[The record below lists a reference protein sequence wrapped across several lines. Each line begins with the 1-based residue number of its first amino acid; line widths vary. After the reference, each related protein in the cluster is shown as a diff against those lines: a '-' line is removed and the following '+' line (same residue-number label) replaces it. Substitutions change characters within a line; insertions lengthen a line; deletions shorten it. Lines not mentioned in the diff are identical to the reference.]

1 MKSTRRKNIL
11 RGIRQSLNRYLS
23 ILFIVALG
31 AGFLAGLSAT
41 SPDMFEN
48 ADHYMDE
55 YRWYDI
61 DVKATQGLT
70 DADLEALRALEG
82 VETAQGARVMD
93 MVLVNDRETELTTRV
108 FAMLDENGQTELNRL
123 NLKEGR
129 MPARPDECVAQAPA
143 GRYTLDAPAV
153 GDVLTLSEDDTRYDE
168 LVTRVAATRLRVVGI
183 VESPM
188 CISVEREPSTAGSGS
203 VALQAF
209 VQKDFLK
216 LDFDTDIFLTVRGAA
231 ELDTFSDAYDE
242 CIENVTSA
250 LEALGETRAPL
261 RTQELREAGE
271 AELTSAN
278 ELVNALEEVAKV
290 RQKLVLDAAARARQN
305 AAVAEALNDASVAE
319 ALAQTSQAVSAYV
332 QSAIASRGAET
343 ARLDD
348 LKEQTAAAA
357 QTLDALK
364 TGSWLVRTR
373 HDSVGYANYR
383 DNVEKVSALCR
394 VFPVFFFSVAL
405 LVALTTMTRLV
416 EERRTQIGT
425 LKALGFSDGQ
435 ILGEYLLYSLSS
447 SLIGCALGFVVGFRL
462 FPSVINS
469 AYGMMYTLP
478 PMETPFRPDLA
489 LLVAP
494 VTVGGIL
501 LATVWAC
508 YGSFRSRPAQLMRPK
523 APSPG
528 KRILLE
534 RIPFVWKRLSFTGK
548 VTCRN
553 LFRYKKRLF
562 MTIIGMAG
570 CSALML
576 TGFGLRDSINDIVY
590 KQFGEIFR
598 YQLSIVTD
606 DENAVET
613 DEALRAFLR
622 DSSVTAYIPYHTENG
637 RAQGAAGGESVAI
650 AAVADPSAFGEY
662 IALRER
668 KTGKALTLTDDAV
681 ILTEKLCEKLG
692 VGAGD
697 TVTLESAGGVRAR
710 MTVGGVTENYIA
722 YYAYLTQAGYER
734 AFGEA
739 PAYTTLLCL
748 TAAGADMD
756 ALVSDAI
763 RCPHVLYA
771 SAASTLM
778 KTFDD
783 SVKSIDAI
791 VWVLILAA
799 GMLSMV
805 VNYNLTNVNV
815 CERRK
820 ELATIRVLGFHER
833 EVERYIFRETNALSL
848 IGSLIGLVVGIWLHA
863 FVVRT
868 VEVNFVMF
876 GREIKPLS
884 YAYALAIS
892 VLFTFLVNRVMS
904 RTIRRVDMVESMK
917 ANE

>member
-48 ADHYMDE
+48 ADAYMDE
-55 YRWYDI
+55 YSWYDV

-70 DADLEALRALEG
+70 DADLEALRAVEG
-82 VETAQGARVMD
+82 VETVQGARVMD
-93 MVLVNDRETELTTRV
+93 MVLVNSRETEITTRV
-108 FAMLDENGQTELNRL
+108 FAMLDENGQTELNQL
-123 NLKEGR
+123 SLKEGR
-129 MPARPDECVAQAPA
+129 MPAAPGECVVQSAA

-153 GDVLTLSEDDTRYDE
+153 GDVLTLCADDAQYDE
-168 LVTRVAATRLRVVGI
+168 LLTRMASTQLRVVGI

-188 CISVEREPSTAGSGS
+188 CISVEREPSTAGNGS

-209 VQKDFLK
+209 VQRDFLK
-216 LDFDTDIFLTVRGAA
+216 LDFDTDAFLTVRGAA
-231 ELDTFSDAYDE
+231 ALDTFSDAYDA
-242 CIENVTSA
+242 CIEAVTNA

-261 RTQELREAGE
+261 RTQALREE
-271 AELTSAN
+271 AEAQLESAN
-278 ELVNALEEVAKV
+278 ELVRALEDVAQV
-290 RQKLVLDAAARARQN
+290 RQRLVLDAATRAKQS
-305 AAVAEALNDASVAE
+305 AAVAEALTDATLAGT
-319 ALAQTSQAVSAYV
+319 LAQTSQAVSAYV
-332 QSAIASRGAET
+332 QAAIASRGAET
-343 ARLDD
+343 ARLDS
-348 LKEQTAAAA
+348 LKEQTDAAA
-357 QTLDALK
+357 QSLSALK
-364 TGSWLVRTR
+364 AGTWLVRTR

-383 DNVEKVSALCR
+383 DNVEKVSALCK

-447 SLIGCALGFVVGFRL
+447 SLIGCELGFAVGFRL
-462 FPSVINS
+462 FPAVINS

-478 PMETPFRPDLA
+478 PMKTPFRLDIA

-508 YGSFRSRPAQLMRPK
+508 YGSFRSRPAQLMQPK

-534 RIPFVWKRLSFTGK
+534 RVPFVWKRLSFTGK

-606 DENAVET
+606 GENAVET

-622 DSSVTAYIPYHTENG
+622 EGSVRAYTPYHTENG
-637 RAQGAAGGESVAI
+637 RAQSEAGGEGVAI
-650 AAVADPSAFGEY
+650 AAVADPAAFSEY

-668 KTGKALTLTDDAV
+668 RTGQALTLTDDTV
-681 ILTEKLCEKLG
+681 ILTEKLCEKLKVG
-692 VGAGD
+692 VGDA
-697 TVTLESAGGVRAR
+697 VTLESADGVRAQ
-710 MTVGGVTENYIA
+710 MTVGGVTENYISS
-722 YYAYLTQAGYER
+722 YAYLTRAGYER

-739 PAYTTLLCL
+739 PVYTTLLCL
-748 TAAGADMD
+748 TADGADMN
-756 ALVSDAI
+756 ALVTDAI

-848 IGSLIGLVVGIWLHA
+848 IGSLVGLVVGIWLHA

-884 YAYALAIS
+884 YGYALAIS
-892 VLFTFLVNRVMS
+892 VLFTLLVNRVMS

>member
-41 SPDMFEN
+41 SPDMFAN
-48 ADHYMDE
+48 ADAYMDE
-55 YRWYDI
+55 YRWYDV

-70 DADLEALRALEG
+70 DADLEALRAVEG
-82 VETAQGARVMD
+82 VETVQGARVMD
-93 MVLVNDRETELTTRV
+93 MVLVNSRETELTTRV
-108 FAMLDENGQTELNRL
+108 FAMLDENGQTELNQL
-123 NLKEGR
+123 SLKEGR
-129 MPARPDECVAQAPA
+129 MPAAPGECVVQSAA

-153 GDVLTLSEDDTRYDE
+153 GDVLTLCEDDAQYDE
-168 LVTRVAATRLRVVGI
+168 LLTRMASTQLRVVGI

-188 CISVEREPSTAGSGS
+188 CISVEREPSTAGNGS

-209 VQKDFLK
+209 VRKDFLK
-216 LDFDTDIFLTVRGAA
+216 LDFDTDAFLTVRGAA
-231 ELDTFSDAYDE
+231 ALDTFSDAYDA
-242 CIENVTSA
+242 CIEAVTDA

-261 RTQELREAGE
+261 RTQALREE
-271 AELTSAN
+271 AEAQLESAN
-278 ELVNALEEVAKV
+278 ELERALENVAQV
-290 RQKLVLDAAARARQN
+290 RRRLVLDAATRARQS
-305 AAVAEALNDASVAE
+305 AAVAEALNDATLAGT
-319 ALAQTSQAVSAYV
+319 LAQTSQAVSAYA
-332 QSAIASRGAET
+332 QAAIASRGAET
-343 ARLDD
+343 ARLDS
-348 LKEQTAAAA
+348 LKEQTDAAA
-357 QTLDALK
+357 QSLSALK
-364 TGSWLVRTR
+364 AGTWLVRTR

-383 DNVEKVSALCR
+383 DNVEKVSALCK

-447 SLIGCALGFVVGFRL
+447 SLIGCALGFAVGFRL
-462 FPSVINS
+462 FPAVINS

-478 PMETPFRPDLA
+478 PMKTPFRPDIA

-508 YGSFRSRPAQLMRPK
+508 YGSFRSRPAQLMQPK

-534 RIPFVWKRLSFTGK
+534 RVPFVWKRLSFTGK

-606 DENAVET
+606 GENAVET

-622 DSSVTAYIPYHTENG
+622 EGSVRVYTPYHTENG
-637 RAQGAAGGESVAI
+637 RAQSEAGGEGVAI
-650 AAVADPSAFGEY
+650 AAVADPAAFGEY

-668 KTGKALTLTDDAV
+668 RTGQALTLTDDTV
-681 ILTEKLCEKLG
+681 ILTEKLCEKLK
-692 VGAGD
+692 VSAGD
-697 TVTLESAGGVRAR
+697 TVTLESADGVRAQ
-710 MTVGGVTENYIA
+710 MTVGGVTENYISS
-722 YYAYLTQAGYER
+722 YAYLTRAGYER

-739 PAYTTLLCL
+739 PVYTTLLCL
-748 TAAGADMD
+748 TADGADMN
-756 ALVSDAI
+756 ALVTDAI

-805 VNYNLTNVNV
+805 VNYNLTNVNI

>member
-129 MPARPDECVAQAPA
+129 MPARPDECVAHAPA

-153 GDVLTLSEDDTRYDE
+153 GDVLTLSEDDMRYDE

-343 ARLDD
+343 VRLDD
-348 LKEQTAAAA
+348 LKEQAAAAA

-425 LKALGFSDGQ
+425 LKALGF
-435 ILGEYLLYSLSS
+435 
-447 SLIGCALGFVVGFRL
+447 
-462 FPSVINS
+462 
-469 AYGMMYTLP
+469 
-478 PMETPFRPDLA
+478 
-489 LLVAP
+489 
-494 VTVGGIL
+494 
-501 LATVWAC
+501 
-508 YGSFRSRPAQLMRPK
+508 
-523 APSPG
+523 
-528 KRILLE
+528 
-534 RIPFVWKRLSFTGK
+534 
-548 VTCRN
+548 
-553 LFRYKKRLF
+553 
-562 MTIIGMAG
+562 
-570 CSALML
+570 
-576 TGFGLRDSINDIVY
+576 
-590 KQFGEIFR
+590 
-598 YQLSIVTD
+598 
-606 DENAVET
+606 
-613 DEALRAFLR
+613 
-622 DSSVTAYIPYHTENG
+622 
-637 RAQGAAGGESVAI
+637 
-650 AAVADPSAFGEY
+650 
-662 IALRER
+662 
-668 KTGKALTLTDDAV
+668 
-681 ILTEKLCEKLG
+681 
-692 VGAGD
+692 
-697 TVTLESAGGVRAR
+697 
-710 MTVGGVTENYIA
+710 
-722 YYAYLTQAGYER
+722 
-734 AFGEA
+734 
-739 PAYTTLLCL
+739 
-748 TAAGADMD
+748 
-756 ALVSDAI
+756 
-763 RCPHVLYA
+763 
-771 SAASTLM
+771 
-778 KTFDD
+778 
-783 SVKSIDAI
+783 
-791 VWVLILAA
+791 
-799 GMLSMV
+799 
-805 VNYNLTNVNV
+805 
-815 CERRK
+815 
-820 ELATIRVLGFHER
+820 
-833 EVERYIFRETNALSL
+833 
-848 IGSLIGLVVGIWLHA
+848 
-863 FVVRT
+863 
-868 VEVNFVMF
+868 
-876 GREIKPLS
+876 
-884 YAYALAIS
+884 
-892 VLFTFLVNRVMS
+892 
-904 RTIRRVDMVESMK
+904 
-917 ANE
+917 

>member
-153 GDVLTLSEDDTRYDE
+153 GDVLTLSEDDMRYDE

-271 AELTSAN
+271 AELASAN

-332 QSAIASRGAET
+332 
-343 ARLDD
+343 
-348 LKEQTAAAA
+348 
-357 QTLDALK
+357 
-364 TGSWLVRTR
+364 
-373 HDSVGYANYR
+373 
-383 DNVEKVSALCR
+383 
-394 VFPVFFFSVAL
+394 
-405 LVALTTMTRLV
+405 
-416 EERRTQIGT
+416 
-425 LKALGFSDGQ
+425 
-435 ILGEYLLYSLSS
+435 
-447 SLIGCALGFVVGFRL
+447 
-462 FPSVINS
+462 
-469 AYGMMYTLP
+469 
-478 PMETPFRPDLA
+478 
-489 LLVAP
+489 
-494 VTVGGIL
+494 
-501 LATVWAC
+501 
-508 YGSFRSRPAQLMRPK
+508 
-523 APSPG
+523 
-528 KRILLE
+528 
-534 RIPFVWKRLSFTGK
+534 
-548 VTCRN
+548 
-553 LFRYKKRLF
+553 
-562 MTIIGMAG
+562 
-570 CSALML
+570 
-576 TGFGLRDSINDIVY
+576 
-590 KQFGEIFR
+590 
-598 YQLSIVTD
+598 
-606 DENAVET
+606 
-613 DEALRAFLR
+613 
-622 DSSVTAYIPYHTENG
+622 
-637 RAQGAAGGESVAI
+637 
-650 AAVADPSAFGEY
+650 
-662 IALRER
+662 
-668 KTGKALTLTDDAV
+668 
-681 ILTEKLCEKLG
+681 
-692 VGAGD
+692 
-697 TVTLESAGGVRAR
+697 
-710 MTVGGVTENYIA
+710 
-722 YYAYLTQAGYER
+722 
-734 AFGEA
+734 
-739 PAYTTLLCL
+739 
-748 TAAGADMD
+748 
-756 ALVSDAI
+756 
-763 RCPHVLYA
+763 
-771 SAASTLM
+771 
-778 KTFDD
+778 
-783 SVKSIDAI
+783 
-791 VWVLILAA
+791 
-799 GMLSMV
+799 
-805 VNYNLTNVNV
+805 
-815 CERRK
+815 
-820 ELATIRVLGFHER
+820 
-833 EVERYIFRETNALSL
+833 
-848 IGSLIGLVVGIWLHA
+848 
-863 FVVRT
+863 
-868 VEVNFVMF
+868 
-876 GREIKPLS
+876 
-884 YAYALAIS
+884 
-892 VLFTFLVNRVMS
+892 
-904 RTIRRVDMVESMK
+904 
-917 ANE
+917 